1 VEKADLNQKLNLVEV
16 FVGERTWWLG
26 LDERQLDCHRLWTE
40 AVASWSVAADRSP
53 CTYPEITTIPVIV
66 TQKHGSLPR
75 PPAVWCRESRT
86 VTSAIHSDKATQR
99 IGKMPPAKVNSNDP
113 LSRRKLTTVRE
124 KLVSGV
130 QLGCWSIIS
139 KKNNK
144 YRYVNWQ
151 QLHNPEIAL
160 DSTYVKLI
168 KCSWVFNLFIS
179 YLKYRCHEVSWST
192 RII

>member
-1 VEKADLNQKLNLVEV
+1 MKGSWIVIDCELRRLPVDQLQPTDHHA
-16 FVGERTWWLG
+16 RTLKSPRFLSLLHRNTG
-26 LDERQLDCHRLWTE
+26 RCRGRQRYG
-40 AVASWSVAADRSP
+40 AA
-53 CTYPEITTIPVIV
+53 
-66 TQKHGSLPR
+66 
-75 PPAVWCRESRT
+75 CREQLRRQFILT
-86 VTSAIHSDKATQR
+86 EQR
-99 IGKMPPAKVNSNDP
+99 NASGKMPPAKVNSNDP

-168 KCSWVFNLFIS
+168 
-179 YLKYRCHEVSWST
+179 
-192 RII
+192 